1 MTNDNNFQHLPGHDG
16 DPEVSAGKHGCQIG
30 QRTLQAAVELVTIW
44 KQNGKKSRSEIFGEE
59 QAVKLC

>member
-1 MTNDNNFQHLPGHDG
+1 MGW
-16 DPEVSAGKHGCQIG
+16 EVPAGKHGRQIG